1 MVTSILPLVI
11 VAATVSSANESRAEQ
26 VVAGSPRAAQARLA
40 EALADA
46 DSIESVT
53 SDRGH
58 HHVTFAIARA
68 GEKYAVIVATGK
80 RGVVVGVET
89 HDVGPAG
96 ADAGSLSWLVDAM
109 QNTPAITRLVV
120 DEEGAVTLVT
130 SDAQRFMAIPGRGS
144 GGTGNIMV
152 ESRWAASWDHT

>member
-1 MVTSILPLVI
+1 MTTILPLMI

-26 VVAGSPRAAQARLA
+26 VTAGSPRAAQARLA

-53 SDRGH
+53 ADRAH
-58 HHVTFAIARA
+58 HQITFAIERG
-68 GEKYAVIVATGK
+68 GEQYAVIVTTAR
-80 RGVVVGVET
+80 RGVVVGVQT
-89 HDVGPAG
+89 RDVGPTT
-96 ADAGSLSWLVDAM
+96 ADPGSLSWIVDAM
-109 QNTPAITRLVV
+109 QNTPAVTRLLV
-120 DEEGAVTLVT
+120 DEDGAVTLVT
-130 SDAQRFMAIPGRGS
+130 SDAQRYMAIPGRGS